1 MRTLHLH
8 FLDGHEIAI
17 NLDNVAWYSSAD
29 PDRPLTESII
39 VMPTGISVVVREGYD
54 EIEALIES
62 RDRVRGTHGKRGKR
76 KSA

>member
-1 MRTLHLH
+1 
-8 FLDGHEIAI
+8 
-17 NLDNVAWYSSAD
+17 
-29 PDRPLTESII
+29 
-39 VMPTGISVVVREGYD
+39 MPTGISVVVREGYD